1 MLFISVAN
9 IFDHYFDREGII
21 LNTNLELYKLFYYV
35 AKELSFSKASKL
47 LYISQSAVSQGIS
60 QLESQLETKLFLR
73 TTKKV
78 KLTEEGITLLSHIE
92 PAINSIM
99 QGEKKLHEISNL
111 HRGRLHIGVSD
122 TLCKYYLL
130 PYLKTFHESYP
141 NIEILITNRTS
152 MECVD
157 LLNNHMVDM
166 IITNLP
172 NPRLH
177 DSMEIIE
184 TGFFND
190 IVIAP
195 TKFTSLNT
203 DKVALSELVKYPILL
218 LDQQSSTTQYLKE
231 IFQRENLELHPAIE
245 LGSIDLLV
253 EMASIGLGLTF
264 IPDYVYRPHP
274 DLHIVSL
281 DRPIQQRKLG
291 IAYHAKTTLSMATQ
305 AFISIMLI

>member
-1 MLFISVAN
+1 M
-9 IFDHYFDREGII
+9 
-21 LNTNLELYKLFYYV
+21 NTNLELYKLFYYV
-35 AKELSFSKASKL
+35 AKELSFSKASKM

-60 QLESQLETKLFLR
+60 LLESQLGTKLFLR

-78 KLTEEGITLLSHIE
+78 KLTEEGTTLMSHIE

-99 QGEKKLHEISNL
+99 QGEKKLLEISNL

-130 PYLKTFHESYP
+130 PYLKDFHEQYP

-157 LLNNHMVDM
+157 LLHNHMVDM

-177 DSMEIIE
+177 ESMDIIE
-184 TGFFND
+184 TGVFKD
-190 IVIAP
+190 IIIAP
-195 TKFTSLNT
+195 TKFTSLGS
-203 DKVALSELVKYPILL
+203 KHVSLSEIVKYPILL
-218 LDQQSSTTQYLKE
+218 LDQQSSTTQFLKE
-231 IFQRENLELHPAIE
+231 AFRNENLELHPAIE

-274 DLHIVSL
+274 DLQVVSL
-281 DRPIQQRKLG
+281 EHPLQQRKLG
-291 IAYHAKTTLSMATQ
+291 IAYLAKTTLSMATQ
-305 AFISIMLI
+305 AFISIMLTEQTKKDEKEPAYTNY